1 MKPLFQTNL
10 PDLKLH
16 SRGKVR
22 DIYDLGDSFLII
34 STDRLSAFDVVMND
48 PIPFKGRV
56 LNQITKFWLEFTSEI
71 VENHL
76 LTDDFDDYPAV
87 CRKYRDQLLNRS
99 MIVRKVKIIP
109 LECII
114 RGYISGSGWNDY
126 KSTGSICG
134 IQLPEGLIE
143 NSQLESPLFTPST
156 KAELGRH
163 DENIDVAKGSELVG
177 RELFEQLEKVSI
189 SIYKK
194 CSEFA
199 LRKGIIIAD
208 TKLEFGLDENG
219 KLILADEVLTPDSS
233 RFWPADK
240 YRPGASQ
247 ESFDKQF
254 VRDYL
259 LNIGFNKQPPPPVIP
274 ADIIHKTSEKYIQAF
289 EILTGN
295 GFIK

>member
-1 MKPLFQTNL
+1 MKPLFQTDL

-48 PIPFKGRV
+48 PIPFKGIV
-56 LNQITKFWLEFTSEI
+56 LNQITKFWLRFTSEI

-76 LTDDFDDYPAV
+76 ITDDFDHYPEL
-87 CRKYRDQLLNRS
+87 CRKYEEQLLHRS

-126 KSTGSICG
+126 KRTGRICG
-134 IQLPEGLIE
+134 IQLPDGLIE
-143 NSQLESPLFTPST
+143 NSKLENPLFTPST
-156 KAELGRH
+156 KAEIGKH
-163 DENIDVAKGSELVG
+163 DENIEIDKG
-177 RELFEQLEKVSI
+177 RELIGTELFDQLAAVSK
-189 SIYKK
+189 SIYAK
-194 CSEFA
+194 CSEYSA
-199 LRKGIIIAD
+199 TKGIIIAD

-240 YRPGASQ
+240 YLPGSTQ

-274 ADIIHKTSEKYIQAF
+274 AEIIQKTSEKYIRAF
-289 EILTGN
+289 EILTGERL
-295 GFIK
+295 IK